1 MLLRRKIRRAARPCP
16 HCNQSMAPEDVKCP
30 ACGRLVRLDSAIAV
44 REEIDIVLPPAKDAT
59 RHDW

>member
-1 MLLRRKIRRAARPCP
+1 
-16 HCNQSMAPEDVKCP
+16 MAPEDLKCP